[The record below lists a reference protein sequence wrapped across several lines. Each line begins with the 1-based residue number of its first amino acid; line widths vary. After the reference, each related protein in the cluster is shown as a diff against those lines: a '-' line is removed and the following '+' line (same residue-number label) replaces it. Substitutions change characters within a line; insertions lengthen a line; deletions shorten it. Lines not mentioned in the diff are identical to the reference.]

1 MHHCAITHCATL
13 CWPEGYI
20 ACLPLCCLP
29 MLLSLQVVIRDIL
42 LGTPPECNGLL
53 CEAFGPAANIDARLL
68 IIAVAVLLCAP
79 LMMLR

>member
-1 MHHCAITHCATL
+1 
-13 CWPEGYI
+13 
-20 ACLPLCCLP
+20 